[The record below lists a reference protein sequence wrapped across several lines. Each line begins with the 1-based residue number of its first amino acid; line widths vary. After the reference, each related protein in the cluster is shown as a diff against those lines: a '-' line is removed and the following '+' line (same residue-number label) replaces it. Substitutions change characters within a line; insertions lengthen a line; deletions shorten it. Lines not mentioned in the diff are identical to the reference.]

1 MSKNN
6 QTAKLPPQAVDLESA
21 VLGACILS
29 HSDFLEVADFLKP
42 EMFYKEANQKIYSAI
57 CSMSVAGDPV
67 DLMTIV
73 AKLQKIG
80 ELDSV
85 GGPFYITELTD
96 KVVNSVDIEFKA
108 RIVAEKYMQ
117 RQLINLSSQT
127 IENCYDATVDIF
139 HTLDQY
145 EVKRDELINH
155 VITKKE
161 VSSDEAVRN
170 LMLEMERRAALDDM
184 DMTGVDTGFE
194 LMNKNTG
201 GWQDSS
207 LMILAARPA
216 MGKTALM
223 LKFVLE
229 AARNGDHVAV
239 FSLEMSTEKLMERML
254 SIMTDIPIERISKP
268 KLLHDYEW
276 QQIHSKAGE
285 LERLPITWDDSSDI
299 SMMEIGS
306 KCKRWKRKKG
316 LKFVVIDYLQLIK
329 PMDRKVIREQQISQ
343 ISRSL
348 KILSKDLKCPVLAL
362 SQLSRECEKR
372 PGNLKRPQLSDLRES
387 GAIEQDADLVMFLF
401 RPEYYG
407 LAEDELGDST
417 AGKAEIIIAKNRS
430 GQTDIV
436 QVGFDG
442 TKTKFYELEDSF
454 SSGFDIIEPEKTIE
468 LPNNDMSRFNN
479 FEPNFDDLGDEVIN
493 FNKKLRENNDLLNEN
508 DDGFPF

>member
-139 HTLDQY
+139 ETLDQY

-155 VITKKE
+155 VVTKKE

-184 DMTGVDTGFE
+184 DITGVDTGFE
-194 LMNKNTG
+194 LMNRNTG

-229 AARNGDHVAV
+229 A
-239 FSLEMSTEKLMERML
+239 
-254 SIMTDIPIERISKP
+254 
-268 KLLHDYEW
+268 
-276 QQIHSKAGE
+276 
-285 LERLPITWDDSSDI
+285 
-299 SMMEIGS
+299 EIG
-306 KCKRWKRKKG
+306 RAH
-316 LKFVVIDYLQLIK
+316 V
-329 PMDRKVIREQQISQ
+329 
-343 ISRSL
+343 
-348 KILSKDLKCPVLAL
+348 
-362 SQLSRECEKR
+362 
-372 PGNLKRPQLSDLRES
+372 
-387 GAIEQDADLVMFLF
+387 
-401 RPEYYG
+401 
-407 LAEDELGDST
+407 
-417 AGKAEIIIAKNRS
+417 
-430 GQTDIV
+430 
-436 QVGFDG
+436 
-442 TKTKFYELEDSF
+442 
-454 SSGFDIIEPEKTIE
+454 
-468 LPNNDMSRFNN
+468 
-479 FEPNFDDLGDEVIN
+479 
-493 FNKKLRENNDLLNEN
+493 
-508 DDGFPF
+508 